1 MMDMLHE
8 LAKEEVI
15 RYDVRVVMID
25 GRGEE
30 EMEADLSGIYIR
42 MLLRI
47 SG

>member
-1 MMDMLHE
+1 MMDILRE
-8 LAKEEVI
+8 FAKEDVMF
-15 RYDVRVVMID
+15 YDVRVVMID